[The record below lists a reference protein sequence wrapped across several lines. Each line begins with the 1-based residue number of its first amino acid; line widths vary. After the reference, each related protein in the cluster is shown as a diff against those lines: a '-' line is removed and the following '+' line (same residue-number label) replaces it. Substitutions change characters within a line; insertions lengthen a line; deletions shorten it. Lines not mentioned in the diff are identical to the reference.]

1 MKKIREL
8 FQNTK
13 LNIKFTSMII
23 LFMVIP
29 IGIFAGVLFYV
40 MKQNAVQEN
49 MDYMEYTIQRNE
61 DGIQTKIDS
70 INMSTRFFLRDDS
83 LLRMLNAS
91 AVGEEISTAEWLDFK
106 NNEVLALERLVNN
119 NPLLYGVRVYAVNDS
134 VQEMMPIL
142 YNASR
147 MKKQEWAGK
156 EKYVGWNFDYTD
168 NIFNSYTM
176 NQNRKIISLVT
187 PIIDSDNGKIGVIE
201 SAMTMENMFPSLYEG
216 IEGEWN
222 FFYSDAG
229 VSYFGEEGQMES
241 SALLDDILK
250 EYQEE
255 DESARMELRRAE
267 EYFVQ
272 KRVFL
277 QNHDIMTG
285 SVTLGDA
292 YEEVTESAVRELSG
306 TLICVKDITKNVHNV
321 YFMRDVFV
329 AVMFAFIILL
339 AFFINRI
346 VQHMLKQ
353 FYEILKSIR
362 KVQKGDLDVVIENC
376 GKDEMGELGTQINK
390 MLERIKELMEDNVNR
405 EMLAKNSEIRAL
417 QNQINAHFIYN
428 VLESIK
434 MMAEM
439 DEEYAISDAV
449 TALGKLLRYSMKWV
463 SGNVL
468 VEQELE
474 YIKNYMALINLRF
487 DYEIYLSLNL
497 PEQVLKQE
505 IPKMSLQ
512 PIVENAIYHGIEQM
526 AEDTNIYIKGILDG
540 DDCVIEITDAGKGM
554 SEEEVERLRLKIAG
568 KIDSNG
574 GSGNGIGLKNVQDR
588 IHIAFGEQ
596 YGIEIASKLGCYT
609 KIMVRIPIMH
619 RTSAENELEVQVEK
633 KDAED
638 CARRKIQ
645 D

>member
-1 MKKIREL
+1 MKKIKEL
-8 FQNTK
+8 FLNTK
-13 LNIKFTSMII
+13 LNIKFTSIII

-29 IGIFAGVLFYV
+29 IGIFAGVLFYI
-40 MKQNAVQEN
+40 MEQNAVQEN
-49 MDYMEYTIQRNE
+49 MDYMEYTMQRNQ
-61 DGIQTKIDS
+61 DSIATKIAS
-70 INMSTRFFLRDDS
+70 INMSTQFFLSDDA
-83 LLRMLNAS
+83 LLYVLNKA
-91 AVGEEISTAEWLDFK
+91 ATGEDISTTEWLEFK
-106 NNEVLALERLVNN
+106 NNEVSALERLVNN
-119 NPLLYGVRVYAVNDS
+119 NPLLYGVRVYAVNDK

-142 YNASR
+142 YNATR
-147 MKKQEWAGK
+147 MKKQEWAEK
-156 EKYVGWNFDYTD
+156 EKYAGWNFDYTD
-168 NIFNSYTM
+168 NIFPAYTM
-176 NQNRKIISLVT
+176 NQNRKLISLIT
-187 PIIDSDNGKIGVIE
+187 PILDSDNGKIGVIE

-216 IEGEWN
+216 IENEWN

-229 VSYFGEEGQMES
+229 ESYFGEEGQMES
-241 SALLDDILK
+241 SELLNDILK
-250 EYQEE
+250 ECPAE
-255 DESARMELRRAE
+255 DGTTTIYRKFDKKNLVISYMP
-267 EYFVQ
+267 
-272 KRVFL
+272 
-277 QNHDIMTG
+277 
-285 SVTLGDA
+285 
-292 YEEVTESAVRELSG
+292 VRELSG
-306 TLICVKDITKNVHNV
+306 TLICVKDITENVHNV
-321 YFMRDVFV
+321 YFIRNVFV
-329 AVMFAFIILL
+329 AVMLVFIILL

-346 VQHMLKQ
+346 VEHLLKQ

-390 MLERIKELMEDNVNR
+390 MLERIKELMQDNLNR

-434 MMAEM
+434 MMAEI

-449 TALGKLLRYSMKWV
+449 TSLGKLLRYSMKWV

-497 PEQVLKQE
+497 PELVLKQE

-526 AEDTNIYIKGILDG
+526 AEDTNIYIKGLLEG
-540 DDCVIEITDAGKGM
+540 NDCVIEITDAGKGM
-554 SEEEVERLRLKIAG
+554 SEEEVEKLKLKIAG

-588 IHIAFGEQ
+588 IHIAFGER

-609 KIMVRIPIMH
+609 KIMVRIPITHAQME
-619 RTSAENELEVQVEK
+619 AKEEAQ
-633 KDAED
+633 
-638 CARRKIQ
+638 
-645 D
+645 